1 MAKPLRRSAVT
12 SGVLKELG
20 LGGLGLLFL
29 VWALSLSRCYPQDP
43 SSLGSF
49 YFMVPA
55 MHGSLRISSKKLL
68 GRKKWP
74 RSENTGSVN
83 FSD

>member
-29 VWALSLSRCYPQDP
+29 V
-43 SSLGSF
+43 
-49 YFMVPA
+49 
-55 MHGSLRISSKKLL
+55 
-68 GRKKWP
+68 
-74 RSENTGSVN
+74 
-83 FSD
+83 